1 MHVCWSVNR
10 ERCDTTVPHDMK
22 KRTLFSCYINI
33 DSADFKRLRCC
44 TNNKQF
50 GVNSALNQSRLL
62 LYAHWFHFLI
72 FFSLPGVVSSTVDC
86 SSFDETGRL
95 SVEGR
100 PADGPAETSRVPRP
114 AGHLNQEAVRN
125 HLSAGGAHPAAAA
138 RTGRWGRHRRTTA

>member
-1 MHVCWSVNR
+1 MRHNSASR
-10 ERCDTTVPHDMK
+10 YEK
-22 KRTLFSCYINI
+22 KVFLFSCYVNI

-62 LYAHWFHFLI
+62 LYALI
-72 FFSLPGVVSSTVDC
+72 SLSNIFYFILPGVVSSTVDC

-100 PADGPAETSRVPRP
+100 PADGTPAD
-114 AGHLNQEAVRN
+114 EAAIAVLLLRFESTE
-125 HLSAGGAHPAAAA
+125 HSEGDGASVYIIFN
-138 RTGRWGRHRRTTA
+138 